1 MDEIE
6 SYKNKIQQVGKRLIA
21 LNSRKENIDEN
32 LILQEK
38 LWMIAI
44 KKSFLIPDN
53 NEEDASNE
61 TIQKKLMELLKNKYP
76 DV

>member
-1 MDEIE
+1 MISKLVLGFNSKKSNIE
-6 SYKNKIQQVGKRLIA
+6 
-21 LNSRKENIDEN
+21 EN
-32 LILQEK
+32 LVLKEK
-38 LWMIAI
+38 LWKIAI

>member
-1 MDEIE
+1 
-6 SYKNKIQQVGKRLIA
+6 
-21 LNSRKENIDEN
+21 
-32 LILQEK
+32 
-38 LWMIAI
+38 MIAI